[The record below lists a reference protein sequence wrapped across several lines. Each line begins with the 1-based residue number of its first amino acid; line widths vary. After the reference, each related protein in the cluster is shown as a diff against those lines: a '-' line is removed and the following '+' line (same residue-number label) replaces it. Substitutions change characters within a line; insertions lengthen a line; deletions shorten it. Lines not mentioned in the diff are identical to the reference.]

1 MKTLTIFTPTFN
13 RAYCLGDI
21 YASLLRQSSSDFHW
35 LIIDDGSTDATQ
47 TLVEGWITEAK
58 ISIEYIYKENGGL
71 HTAYNTAIAHLKT
84 PLAVC
89 IDSDDFPPDNAVAL
103 IVDFWKTNGNASY
116 AGIIGLD
123 FYKGGGAIGGD
134 LPAVKSVH
142 IIELTDKYG
151 YVGDT
156 KMVHR
161 TELLQAIP
169 PMPTFKGE
177 KNFNPIY
184 LYLQVD
190 MHYPLLVLNENLCFV
205 EYADTGMSRNIFHQ
219 YVNSPNSF
227 AAMRKL
233 NMVLPKASYR
243 FVFKNAIHYVSS
255 CLFAKNWRGLTQSPR
270 KITTLLALPFGILLY
285 FYIQFKTR

>member
-1 MKTLTIFTPTFN
+1 MKTLTIFTPTYN
-13 RAYCLGDI
+13 RAYCLKDI
-21 YASLLRQSSSDFHW
+21 YDSLLRQTLSDFHW
-35 LIIDDGSTDATQ
+35 LIIDDGSTDTTR
-47 TLVEGWITEAK
+47 TLVQSWKDENRL
-58 ISIEYIYKENGGL
+58 SIEYIYKENGGL

-89 IDSDDFPPDNAVAL
+89 IDSDDFPPDDAVQR
-103 IVDFWKTNGNASY
+103 IVGFWNTHGDLQY

-134 LPAVKSVH
+134 LPPLKSIH
-142 IIELTDKYG
+142 IIELTDRYG

-161 TELLQAIP
+161 TDLLQSIP
-169 PMPTFKGE
+169 PMPTFSGE

-184 LYLQVD
+184 IYLQID
-190 MHYPLLVLNENLCFV
+190 KDYPLLVLNENLCFV

-219 YVNSPNSF
+219 YVNSPHSF
-227 AAMRKL
+227 AALRKL
-233 NMVLPKASYR
+233 NMELPRASYR
-243 FVFKNAIHYVSS
+243 FIFKNAVHYVSS
-255 CLFAKNWRGLTQSPR
+255 CLIARHWKGLLQSPR
-270 KITTLLALPFGILLY
+270 KLTTLLALPFGILLY